1 MIHEVL
7 LTNAWL
13 PTECFCVNVYSS
25 WVRSFREARLG
36 SPSTSTG
43 WNREI
48 QRTRRTWKQVSICT
62 SICIFDPTDCLDL
75 EESEDNYNAS
85 WSDHFCSQATLWWT
99 SSLVG
104 THMPSLWTVNTHPW
118 VTVWPF
124 GSNHDV
130 FQGDE
135 GEDRCQERGT
145 GLPRVEAALLHRR
158 GVRHDP
164 RQQRLPWHELLHRT
178 GGLKTLP
185 PTPLLSDCISW
196 GKWSRTGGLLCRL
209 PPLLIHILGSPWN
222 LYKQTPTWAAIKTR
236 PGTGPAPPG
245 WRWRES
251 RHHFLEF
258 GSIEISSPSLHS
270 RCLSEVWSMHQS
282 GFMYF

>member
-7 LTNAWL
+7 LTNACL

-43 WNREI
+43 WNPEI

-104 THMPSLWTVNTHPW
+104 THTPSLWTDNIHPW
-118 VTVWPF
+118 VWLLN
-124 GSNHDV
+124 GEGNHEVDL
-130 FQGDE
+130 QGDA
-135 GEDRCQERGT
+135 GEDRRKECRPGI
-145 GLPRVEAALLHRR
+145 PRVK
-158 GVRHDP
+158 V
-164 RQQRLPWHELLHRT
+164 
-178 GGLKTLP
+178 
-185 PTPLLSDCISW
+185 
-196 GKWSRTGGLLCRL
+196 
-209 PPLLIHILGSPWN
+209 ILFIYVVAKS
-222 LYKQTPTWAAIKTR
+222 
-236 PGTGPAPPG
+236 
-245 WRWRES
+245 
-251 RHHFLEF
+251 
-258 GSIEISSPSLHS
+258 
-270 RCLSEVWSMHQS
+270 
-282 GFMYF
+282 